1 MRTTVNL
8 SEASIHYLKKE
19 ALKQQDSMSGVLER
33 AIMLMQSKGLKADNK
48 IKIRLPVSGQGGV
61 YSGIDLDDN
70 AALEDAMRGL

>member
-48 IKIRLPVSGQGGV
+48 IEIKLPASGQGGV